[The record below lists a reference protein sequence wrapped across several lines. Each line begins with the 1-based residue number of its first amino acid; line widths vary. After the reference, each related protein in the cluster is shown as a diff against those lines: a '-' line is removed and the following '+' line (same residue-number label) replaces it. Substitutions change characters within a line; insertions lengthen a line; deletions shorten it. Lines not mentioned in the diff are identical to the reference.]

1 MNGVTV
7 EDLHVWWRNIRR
19 LTVEI
24 NEKVEMD
31 GIETDWKVEIDGEIK
46 LGGWR

>member
-1 MNGVTV
+1 MV
-7 EDLHVWWRNIRR
+7 EKQRR

-31 GIETDWKVEIDGEIK
+31 GLEIYWKVEIDGELK
-46 LGGWR
+46 NLEGGDNQ